1 MLFIICGED
10 NVSSRDYFLQ
20 LQQEYKEK
28 GSDLTR
34 VVPTELGAVLV
45 GSSAGPN
52 LFGQQ
57 QIFVTENLNKTI
69 SRKKGDKA
77 LELLD
82 RISKDKDL
90 VLLDWEDGVGQ
101 RELKIATFGKV
112 KEFRPSANIFKFLDS
127 CYPSNLQSFISLL
140 QSICTPQNEMF
151 IYIMLRRHL
160 RNLLLVS
167 AKANIP
173 SIQAWQAKKLQQQAK
188 YWQPEALVSFYDRLI
203 SLDISLKTGKNAYS
217 LRGSLELLG
226 CYYL

>member
-1 MLFIICGED
+1 MLFIVCGED
-10 NVSSRDYFLQ
+10 NVASRDYFLE
-20 LQQEYKEK
+20 LQQQYKEK

-34 VVPTELGAVLV
+34 VDSTELGAMLKA
-45 GSSAGPN
+45 SPAGPN

-57 QIFVTENLNKTI
+57 QVLVTENLNKTV

-82 RISKDKDL
+82 RISKDKDV

-101 RELKIATFGKV
+101 RELKIAALGKV
-112 KEFRPSANIFKFLDS
+112 KEFKPSANIFKLLDA

-140 QSICTPQNEMF
+140 QLISTPQNEMF
-151 IYIMLRRHL
+151 IYIMLRRHF

-167 AKANIP
+167 SKADTPNL
-173 SIQAWQAKKLQQQAK
+173 QAWQAGKLRQQIGFWK
-188 YWQPEALVSFYDRLI
+188 PDALVSFYDRLI

-217 LRGSLELLG
+217 LIGSLELLG